1 MGGNRTR
8 YELTEADSAAFGRV
22 ACGLITTM
30 SRAIEEFNRRQL
42 RARDAVV
49 IRALQIRTGG
59 PVLGSGRVTA

>member
-1 MGGNRTR
+1 
-8 YELTEADSAAFGRV
+8 
-22 ACGLITTM
+22 M

-49 IRALQIRTGG
+49 IRALQIRTGR